1 MYYVVQVKTGK
12 EDKMIKDILDHN
24 SGKSPIDVFSPYRE
38 ALRKYKGEVRKVKE
52 RCFPGYVFVETDDV
66 NTLFI
71 DLYYTPGFTKLLGR
85 EEGTY
90 HFVPLNKEETRMIE
104 ILYNRNNGRA
114 TEISDIEITEGDT
127 IRILSGPLMDMKGKI
142 KKVDLHKRFVTA
154 EIPMFD
160 RITEV
165 KLGINIIT
173 IVDR

>member
-12 EDKMIKDILDHN
+12 EDKAIKDILEHN
-24 SGKSPIDVFSPYRE
+24 SGSSPIDVFSPYRE

-90 HFVPLNKEETRMIE
+90 HFVSLSKEESRMIE
-104 ILYNRNNGRA
+104 ILYSRNSGRT

-142 KKVDLHKRFVTA
+142 KKVNLHKRFVTA
-154 EIPMFD
+154 EITLFD
-160 RITEV
+160 RVAEV

-173 IVDR
+173 TIR